1 MCVHGAASLRTIFLL
16 FFFDQST
23 TRNTRDGRS
32 STNQQSTADCDITGT
47 SATRDTRSKL
57 VRKVLHL
64 PISATTVSPV
74 ITSNQPAF
82 LTPSPNELD
91 LRARLTGSSLTF
103 YPKSRG
109 KPTSWRFRHWQ
120 GNFAPTRAQRLE
132 RSGRKCER
140 VVSHEVDF
148 TGQRW
153 QGLRQIIQA

>member
-103 YPKSRG
+103 YPK
-109 KPTSWRFRHWQ
+109 KPREANILAISALAGQLRTHA
-120 GNFAPTRAQRLE
+120 GTKIGEE
-132 RSGRKCER
+132 RSKVRE
-140 VVSHEVDF
+140 SS
-148 TGQRW
+148 QP
-153 QGLRQIIQA
+153 